1 MPKKLLSS
9 LLILLCFF
17 ESKAQYGRFYEEI
30 GFMTGPVLFQS
41 DYGER
46 GDAENL
52 IKNTGFSIN
61 GFYYLSFIQNYKNL
75 QENFKFR
82 LDVGYMKSELQ
93 HYGKYVDPK
102 KTSVFADQLRAMRG
116 TTQTASIG
124 FQIEYY
130 PWKMDDYGRADFS
143 PYLSVGSQLNAYTS
157 TATSTLGPMGTF
169 LTTPEKYMT
178 GFRNDSDVTGSYS
191 LGAGARYKLTPY
203 HALLVDFRYQQY
215 FSDWVDGLN
224 PDKRIYKENKSND
237 TLMTLSF
244 GFVYYFN

>member
-102 KTSVFADQLRAMRG
+102 KHKYL
-116 TTQTASIG
+116 
-124 FQIEYY
+124 QI
-130 PWKMDDYGRADFS
+130 
-143 PYLSVGSQLNAYTS
+143 N
-157 TATSTLGPMGTF
+157 
-169 LTTPEKYMT
+169 
-178 GFRNDSDVTGSYS
+178 
-191 LGAGARYKLTPY
+191 
-203 HALLVDFRYQQY
+203 
-215 FSDWVDGLN
+215 
-224 PDKRIYKENKSND
+224 
-237 TLMTLSF
+237 
-244 GFVYYFN
+244 